1 MYKVSVIM
9 PIYNGE
15 KYLRNS
21 LDSVVNQSLGFEN
34 IGLILV
40 DD

>member
-34 IGLILV
+34 I
-40 DD
+40 